1 MCTCSPESQTN
12 PVCNQHVREVIVPFF
27 SALVGP
33 HLQYCI
39 QVGPAVEEGRGAV
52 EVSLEKG
59 HKDGQK
65 AGAPLLSRQAERTEV
80 VQPGEEKAP
89 MAFQI

>member
-1 MCTCSPESQTN
+1 M
-12 PVCNQHVREVIVPFF
+12 
-27 SALVGP
+27 
-33 HLQYCI
+33 
-39 QVGPAVEEGRGAV
+39 
-52 EVSLEKG
+52 SLEKG